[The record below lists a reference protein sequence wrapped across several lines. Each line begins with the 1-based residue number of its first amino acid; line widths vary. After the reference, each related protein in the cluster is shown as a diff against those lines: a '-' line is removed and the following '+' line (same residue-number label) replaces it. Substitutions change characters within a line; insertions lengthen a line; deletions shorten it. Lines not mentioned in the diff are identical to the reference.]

1 MKYSIK
7 VSEVRNGSENVKGI
21 ASVTLG
27 DSFKLNNIKI
37 MNDPRE
43 DGKFFVAMPSYK
55 TSQEENGEPVYKDI
69 FNPTT
74 KEFHDEL
81 YGNLL
86 DAFKELTENQAG
98 NSYTVEYDK
107 KDTAMPDFSVR
118 VTPYT
123 KEGSTIQG
131 MASINFNG
139 LTVHNVTLHQGKEN
153 LFVSMPSYKTNQ
165 MENGKPVYKDICHPV
180 TAKFRDKLNG
190 ALLQAYDQA
199 LEAGKEAA
207 KESVPSVTEKLERN
221 KATVEKNNKAKNE
234 KGKDAKG
241 QEHKREEVER

>member
-7 VSEVRNGSENVKGI
+7 VSEVRNGSENIRGI

-27 DSFKLNNIKI
+27 DSFKLNNITI

-43 DGKFFVAMPSYK
+43 QGKVFVSMPSYK
-55 TSQEENGEPVYKDI
+55 DSQGEFKDI

-81 YGNLL
+81 YGNILN
-86 DAFKELTENQAG
+86 AFKELTENQAK
-98 NSYTVEYDK
+98 NAYTVEYNK
-107 KDTAMPDFSVR
+107 NDTKMPDFTVR
-118 VTPYT
+118 ATPYT
-123 KEGSTIQG
+123 REGSTIRG

-139 LTVHNVTLHQGKEN
+139 VTVHNVTIHQGKEN

-165 MENGKPVYKDICHPV
+165 MENNKPVYKDICHPV

-190 ALLQAYDQA
+190 AILQAYDKA
-199 LEAGKEAA
+199 LEAAKEAGKE
-207 KESVPSVTEKLERN
+207 SVVGKLGEN
-221 KATVEKNNKAKNE
+221 KATIEKA
-234 KGKDAKG
+234 GDAKDPG
-241 QEHKREEVER
+241 QQHERDQHNRNDMQR

>member
-7 VSEVRNGSENVKGI
+7 VNEVKNGSENVRGI
-21 ASVTLG
+21 VSVTLG
-27 DSFKLNNIKI
+27 DSFKLNGIKI
-37 MNDPRE
+37 MNDQRE
-43 DGKFFVAMPSYK
+43 EGKLFVAMPSYK
-55 TSQEENGEPVYKDI
+55 DSQGEYKDI

-81 YGNLL
+81 YGNIL
-86 DAFKELTENQAG
+86 DAFNELTENQAK

-123 KEGSTIQG
+123 KEGSSIRG

-153 LFVSMPSYKTNQ
+153 LFPSMPSYKTNQ
-165 MENGKPVYKDICHPV
+165 VENGKPVYKDFCHPI

-190 ALLQAYDQA
+190 AILQAYDKA
-199 LEAGKEAA
+199 LEAGKETS
-207 KESVPSVTEKLERN
+207 KESVADKLGKN
-221 KATVEKNNKAKNE
+221 KEAIEKNGQKKTA
-234 KGKDAKG
+234 KGKEAKE
-241 QEHKREEVER
+241 QQHKRDETQR

>member
-7 VSEVRNGSENVKGI
+7 VSEVKNGSENLRGI

-43 DGKFFVAMPSYK
+43 EGKLFVAMPSYK
-55 TSQEENGEPVYKDI
+55 DNQGEYKDI

-74 KEFHDEL
+74 KEFRDEL

-86 DAFKELTENQAG
+86 DAFQELTENQAK

-123 KEGSTIQG
+123 KEGSSIRG

-139 LTVHNVTLHQGKEN
+139 LTVHNVTINQGKDN
-153 LFVSMPSYKTNQ
+153 LFPSMPSYKTNQ
-165 MENGKPVYKDICHPV
+165 VENGKPVYKDVCHPV
-180 TAKFRDKLNG
+180 TAKFREKLNG
-190 ALLQAYDQA
+190 AILQAYDQA
-199 LEAGKEAA
+199 LEAGKEAGRD
-207 KESVPSVTEKLERN
+207 SVASKLEKN
-221 KATVEKNNKAKNE
+221 KEAVEKKDQQAKTA
-234 KGKDAKG
+234 KGKDTKE
-241 QEHKREEVER
+241 QQQKRDDMQR

>member
-1 MKYSIK
+1 MRYSIK
-7 VSEVRNGSENVKGI
+7 VSEVRNGSENVRGI

-27 DSFKLNNIKI
+27 DSFKLNNIMI
-37 MNDPRE
+37 VNDPRTP
-43 DGKFFVAMPSYK
+43 GKVFVSMPSYRDG
-55 TSQEENGEPVYKDI
+55 QGEFKDI

-74 KEFHDEL
+74 KEFRDEL
-81 YGNLL
+81 YGNIL
-86 DAFKELTENQAG
+86 DAFQELTENQAK

-118 VTPYT
+118 VTPYP

-131 MASINFNG
+131 MARINFNG
-139 LTVHNVTLHQGKEN
+139 LTVHNVTIHQGKDN

-165 MENGKPVYKDICHPV
+165 VENGRPVYKDICHPV

-199 LEAGKEAA
+199 LETGKETA
-207 KESVPSVTEKLERN
+207 KESVTEKLDKN
-221 KATVEKNNKAKNE
+221 KGAVKKGSKDKTAKE
-234 KGKDAKG
+234 
-241 QEHKREEVER
+241 QQHKRDEVER

>member
-7 VSEVRNGSENVKGI
+7 VNEVRNGSENVRGI

-27 DSFKLNNIKI
+27 DSFKLNNITI
-37 MNDPRE
+37 VNDPRTP
-43 DGKFFVAMPSYK
+43 GKVFVSMPSYK
-55 TSQEENGEPVYKDI
+55 DGQGEFKDI

-81 YGNLL
+81 YGNILN
-86 DAFKELTENQAG
+86 AFKELTENQAK

-123 KEGSTIQG
+123 KDGSTIRG

-139 LTVHNVTLHQGKEN
+139 LTVHNVTIHQGKD
-153 LFVSMPSYKTNQ
+153 LFVEMPSYKTSQ
-165 MENGKPVYKDICHPV
+165 IENGKPVYKDICHPV
-180 TAKFRDKLNG
+180 TAKFREKLNG
-190 ALLQAYDQA
+190 AILQAYDQA
-199 LEAGKEAA
+199 LEAGKEAGR
-207 KESVPSVTEKLERN
+207 ESITEKLG
-221 KATVEKNNKAKNE
+221 KHKDAVEKNDQEKAA
-234 KGKDAKG
+234 KGKDARE
-241 QEHKREEVER
+241 QQHKRDEVER

>member
-7 VSEVRNGSENVKGI
+7 VNEVRNGSENVRGI

-27 DSFKLNNIKI
+27 DSFKLNNITI
-37 MNDPRE
+37 VNDPRTP
-43 DGKFFVAMPSYK
+43 GKVFVSMPSFK
-55 TSQEENGEPVYKDI
+55 DGQGEFKDI

-81 YGNLL
+81 YGNIL
-86 DAFKELTENQAG
+86 DAFQELTENQAK

-107 KDTAMPDFSVR
+107 KDTAMPNFSVR

-123 KEGSTIQG
+123 KEGSMIRG

-139 LTVHNVTLHQGKEN
+139 LTVHNVTIHQGKEN

-165 MENGKPVYKDICHPV
+165 VENGKPVYKDICHPV
-180 TAKFRDKLNG
+180 TAKFREKLNG
-190 ALLQAYDQA
+190 AILQAYDQA
-199 LEAGKEAA
+199 LEAGKEAGR
-207 KESVPSVTEKLERN
+207 ESVTEKLGKNR
-221 KATVEKNNKAKNE
+221 AAVDKNNEAKE
-234 KGKDAKG
+234 AKGKGKDTKE
-241 QEHKREEVER
+241 QQQKRDEVER

>member
-7 VSEVRNGSENVKGI
+7 VNEVRNGSENVRGI

-43 DGKFFVAMPSYK
+43 EGKLFVAMPSYK
-55 TSQEENGEPVYKDI
+55 TNQMENDESVYKDI
-69 FNPTT
+69 FNPVT
-74 KEFHDEL
+74 KGFHDEL
-81 YGNLL
+81 YGNIL
-86 DAFKELTENQAG
+86 DAFKELTENQAR

-118 VTPYT
+118 VTPFT
-123 KEGSTIQG
+123 KEGSTIRG

-139 LTVHNVTLHQGKEN
+139 LTVHNVTIHQGKEN

-165 MENGKPVYKDICHPV
+165 MEAGKPVYKDICHPV
-180 TAKFRDKLNG
+180 TAKFRDKLNE
-190 ALLQAYDQA
+190 AILQGYEQA
-199 LEAGKEAA
+199 LEAGKEAGR
-207 KESVPSVTEKLERN
+207 ESVTEKLGKN
-221 KATVEKNNKAKNE
+221 KAAVEN
-234 KGKDAKG
+234 GSKDKDVKE
-241 QEHKREEVER
+241 QQHKREEVER

>member
-7 VSEVRNGSENVKGI
+7 VNEVRNGSENVRGI

-27 DSFKLNNIKI
+27 DSFKLNNITI
-37 MNDPRE
+37 VNDPRTP
-43 DGKFFVAMPSYK
+43 GKVFVSMPSFK
-55 TSQEENGEPVYKDI
+55 DGQGEFKDV

-81 YGNLL
+81 YGNIL
-86 DAFKELTENQAG
+86 DAFQELTENQAK

-123 KEGSTIQG
+123 KDGSTIRG

-139 LTVHNVTLHQGKEN
+139 LAVHNVTIHQGKEN

-165 MENGKPVYKDICHPV
+165 MENNKPVYKDFCHPI

-190 ALLQAYDQA
+190 AILQAYDQA
-199 LEAGKEAA
+199 LEAGKEAG
-207 KESVPSVTEKLERN
+207 KESVTEKLGKN
-221 KATVEKNNKAKNE
+221 KATVEKGNKAKE
-234 KGKDAKG
+234 AGKDAKE
-241 QEHKREEVER
+241 QQKKHDEVER

>member
-7 VSEVRNGSENVKGI
+7 VSEVKNGSENLRGI

-43 DGKFFVAMPSYK
+43 EGKLFVAMPSYK
-55 TSQEENGEPVYKDI
+55 DGQGEYQDI

-81 YGNLL
+81 YGNIL
-86 DAFKELTENQAG
+86 DAFHELTENQAK

-123 KEGSTIQG
+123 KEGSTIRG

-139 LTVHNVTLHQGKEN
+139 LTVHNVTIHQGKEN
-153 LFVSMPSYKTNQ
+153 LFPSMPSYKTNQ
-165 MENGKPVYKDICHPV
+165 VENGKPVYKDVCHPV
-180 TAKFRDKLNG
+180 TGKFREKLNG
-190 ALLQAYDQA
+190 AILQAYDQA
-199 LEAGKEAA
+199 LEAGKEAGRD
-207 KESVPSVTEKLERN
+207 SVTEKLGKN
-221 KATVEKNNKAKNE
+221 KEAVEKKDQQTKAE
-234 KGKDAKG
+234 KGKDAKE
-241 QEHKREEVER
+241 QQKKRDDMQR